1 VDDAASDALIF
12 PSNDFLFLPF
22 SFMTRLHK
30 KFFLL
35 LQLCMLLTAIGV
47 GSNAWAQGQE
57 ATIRKNLSERIPQIP
72 RIEEITRSPMPG
84 LYEIRLSTNE
94 IYYSDAE
101 GNFLIQGSLIDTKNK
116 RNLTE
121 EREAKL
127 SAIDFASLPIK
138 DAITIVR
145 GNGKRKLAVFEDPN
159 CGYCKRFERD
169 LAKVDNV
176 TVYLFLYPILGDDSM
191 TKSRNV
197 WCAKD
202 PVLAWTQ
209 LMLKEQAL
217 TSASCNTAAIDR
229 NVEFGRKSKI
239 TGTPT
244 LIAQDGARVPGA
256 INTVQI
262 EKMLADASK

>member
-1 VDDAASDALIF
+1 M
-12 PSNDFLFLPF
+12 LFF
-22 SFMTRLHK
+22 
-30 KFFLL
+30 
-35 LQLCMLLTAIGV
+35 AV
-47 GSNAWAQGQE
+47 GFGANAFAQGQE

-72 RIEEITRSPMPG
+72 RIEEITRSPMAG
-84 LYEIRLSTNE
+84 VYEIRLSTNE

-101 GNFLIQGSLIDTKNK
+101 GNFLIQGSLIDTKSK

-127 SAIDFASLPIK
+127 SAIDFGTLPFK

-176 TVYLFLYPILGDDSM
+176 TIYLFLYPILGDDSVA
-191 TKSRNV
+191 KSRNV
-197 WCAKD
+197 WCSKD
-202 PVLAWTQ
+202 PAAAWSQVMT
-209 LMLKEQAL
+209 KEQTIPNAN
-217 TSASCNTAAIDR
+217 CNTAAVDR
-229 NVEFGRKSKI
+229 NVEFGRKFKI

-244 LIAQDGARVPGA
+244 LIAQDGSRVPGA
-256 INTVQI
+256 INSVQI
-262 EKMLADASK
+262 EKMLIDASK

>member
-1 VDDAASDALIF
+1 M
-12 PSNDFLFLPF
+12 N
-22 SFMTRLHK
+22 RLHK
-30 KFFLL
+30 HIFSALKT
-35 LQLCMLLTAIGV
+35 CMLLIAIGF
-47 GSNAWAQGQE
+47 GCNAFAQGQE

-72 RIEEITRSPMPG
+72 RIEEITRSPMAG

-101 GNFLIQGSLIDTKNK
+101 GNFLIQGSLIDTKSK

-127 SAIDFASLPIK
+127 SAIDFGTLPFK

-159 CGYCKRFERD
+159 CSYCKRFERD

-176 TVYLFLYPILGDDSM
+176 TIYLFLYPILGDDSM

-202 PVLAWTQ
+202 PAGAWSQVMT
-209 LMLKEQAL
+209 KEQTIPNAN
-217 TSASCNTAAIDR
+217 CNIAAIER
-229 NVEFGRKSKI
+229 NVEFGRKFKI

-256 INTVQI
+256 INTMQI
-262 EKMLADASK
+262 EKMLLDASK

>member
-1 VDDAASDALIF
+1 LITTMPYTLRSLIATTLLAL
-12 PSNDFLFLPF
+12 
-22 SFMTRLHK
+22 SF
-30 KFFLL
+30 
-35 LQLCMLLTAIGV
+35 
-47 GSNAWAQGQE
+47 SNALAQGYE

-72 RIEEITRSPMPG
+72 KIEEITRTPLAG
-84 LYEIRLSTNE
+84 IYELRLSTNE

-101 GNFLIQGSLIDTKNK
+101 GNFLIQGNLIDTKSK

-127 SAIDFASLPIK
+127 SAITF
-138 DAITIVR
+138 VH

-176 TVYLFLYPILGDDSM
+176 TVYLFLMPVLGPGSVE
-191 TKSRNV
+191 KSRNV

-202 PVLAWTQ
+202 PAAAWTN
-209 LMLKEQAL
+209 LMQKDVPPAAAQ
-217 TSASCNTAAIDR
+217 CNTAAIDR
-229 NVEFGRKSKI
+229 NLDFGRKYKI

-244 LIAQDGARVPGA
+244 LVAQDGTRVPGA
-256 INTVQI
+256 INSTQI
-262 EKMLADASK
+262 EKLLADAAK

>member
-1 VDDAASDALIF
+1 MNRLYKHIF
-12 PSNDFLFLPF
+12 LV
-22 SFMTRLHK
+22 
-30 KFFLL
+30 
-35 LQLCMLLTAIGV
+35 LQTCMLLVAV
-47 GSNAWAQGQE
+47 GFGFNTFAQGQE

-72 RIEEITRSPMPG
+72 RIEEITRSPMAG

-94 IYYSDAE
+94 IYYTDAE
-101 GNFLIQGSLIDTKNK
+101 GNFLIQGSLIDTKSK

-127 SAIDFASLPIK
+127 SAIDFGTLPFK

-176 TVYLFLYPILGDDSM
+176 TIYLFLYPILGDDSM

-202 PVLAWTQ
+202 PAGAWSQVMT
-209 LMLKEQAL
+209 KEQTIPNAN
-217 TSASCNTAAIDR
+217 CNIAAIER
-229 NVEFGRKSKI
+229 NVEFGRKFKI

-256 INTVQI
+256 INTMQI
-262 EKMLADASK
+262 EKMLLDASK

>member
-1 VDDAASDALIF
+1 M
-12 PSNDFLFLPF
+12 N
-22 SFMTRLHK
+22 RLHK
-30 KFFLL
+30 HIFLV
-35 LQLCMLLTAIGV
+35 LQTCMLLVAV
-47 GSNAWAQGQE
+47 GFGFNAFAQGQE

-72 RIEEITRSPMPG
+72 RIEEITRSPMAG

-101 GNFLIQGSLIDTKNK
+101 GNFLIQGSLIDTKSK

-127 SAIDFASLPIK
+127 SAIDFGTLPFK
-138 DAITIVR
+138 DSITIVR

-176 TVYLFLYPILGDDSM
+176 TIYLFLYPILGDDSM

-202 PVLAWTQ
+202 PAGAWSQVMT
-209 LMLKEQAL
+209 KEQTIPNAN
-217 TSASCNTAAIDR
+217 CNIAAIER
-229 NVEFGRKSKI
+229 NVEFGRKFKI

-256 INTVQI
+256 INTMQI
-262 EKMLADASK
+262 EKMLLDASK

>member
-1 VDDAASDALIF
+1 MATGLASNT
-12 PSNDFLFLPF
+12 S
-22 SFMTRLHK
+22 
-30 KFFLL
+30 
-35 LQLCMLLTAIGV
+35 
-47 GSNAWAQGQE
+47 AQGHE

-72 RIEEITRSPMPG
+72 RIEEITRSPMAG

-101 GNFLIQGSLIDTKNK
+101 GNFLIQGSLIDTKSK

-127 SAIDFASLPIK
+127 SAIDFSGLPFK

-169 LAKVDNV
+169 LAKVDNI
-176 TVYLFLYPILGDDSM
+176 TIYLFLYPILGDDSVA
-191 TKSRNV
+191 KSRNV
-197 WCAKD
+197 WCSKD
-202 PVLAWTQ
+202 PAGAWTQ
-209 LMLKEQAL
+209 VMTKEQPL
-217 TSASCNTAAIDR
+217 PNSNCNTAAVDR
-229 NVEFGRKSKI
+229 NVEFGRKFKI

-244 LIAQDGARVPGA
+244 LISQDGSRVPGA
-256 INTVQI
+256 INTMQI
-262 EKMLADASK
+262 EKMLLDASK

>member
-1 VDDAASDALIF
+1 MPHTL
-12 PSNDFLFLPF
+12 
-22 SFMTRLHK
+22 RH
-30 KFFLL
+30 
-35 LQLCMLLTAIGV
+35 LTAVALCALSITT
-47 GSNAWAQGQE
+47 AWAQGHE

-72 RIEEITRSPMPG
+72 KIEEITRTPLAG
-84 LYEIRLSTNE
+84 IYELRLSTNE

-101 GNFLIQGSLIDTKNK
+101 GNFLIQGNLIDTKSK

-127 SAIDFASLPIK
+127 SAIDFNSLPLK
-138 DAITIVR
+138 DAITLVH

-176 TVYLFLYPILGDDSM
+176 TVYLFLFPVLGPGSVE
-191 TKSRNV
+191 KSRNV

-202 PVLAWTQ
+202 PATAWKE
-209 LMLKEQAL
+209 LMTRDQAP
-217 TSASCNTAAIDR
+217 ANAQCNTAAIER
-229 NVEFGRKSKI
+229 NLEFGRKYKI

-244 LIAQDGARVPGA
+244 LVAQDGTRVPGA
-256 INTVQI
+256 INTAQI
-262 EKMLADASK
+262 EKLLADASR

>member
-1 VDDAASDALIF
+1 MTVLPGSLMTSVFKPFLAAALC
-12 PSNDFLFLPF
+12 LFLGN
-22 SFMTRLHK
+22 L
-30 KFFLL
+30 
-35 LQLCMLLTAIGV
+35 
-47 GSNAWAQGQE
+47 WAQGQE
-57 ATIRKNLSERIPQIP
+57 ATIRKTLSERIPQLP
-72 RIEEITRSPMPG
+72 KIEEVSRTPMSG
-84 LYEIRLSTNE
+84 LYEVRLSNNE

-101 GNFLIQGSLIDTKNK
+101 GNFLIQGNLIDTKSR

-127 SAIDFASLPIK
+127 GAIDFQSLPLK

-176 TVYLFLYPILGDDSM
+176 TIHLFLYPILGQDSVD
-191 TKSRNV
+191 KSRNI

-202 PVLAWTQ
+202 PAAAWAHT
-209 LMLKEQAL
+209 MGGGAAVA
-217 TSASCNTAAIDR
+217 SASCNTAAIER
-229 NVEFGRKSKI
+229 NVEFGRKHKI

-244 LIAQDGARVPGA
+244 LIAQDGNRVPGA
-256 INTVQI
+256 ISTPQI
-262 EKMLADASK
+262 EKLLADASK

>member
-1 VDDAASDALIF
+1 MQHMFRTLYAAALLAL
-12 PSNDFLFLPF
+12 S
-22 SFMTRLHK
+22 
-30 KFFLL
+30 
-35 LQLCMLLTAIGV
+35 LTSAF
-47 GSNAWAQGQE
+47 AQGHE

-72 RIEEITRSPMPG
+72 KIEEITRTPLAG
-84 LYEIRLSTNE
+84 IYELRLSTNE

-101 GNFLIQGSLIDTKNK
+101 GNFLIQGNLIDTKSK

-127 SAIDFASLPIK
+127 SAIDFNALPLK
-138 DAITIVR
+138 DAITFVR

-176 TVYLFLYPILGDDSM
+176 TVYLFLMPVLGPNSIE
-191 TKSRNV
+191 KSRNV

-202 PVLAWTQ
+202 PAAAWTQ
-209 LMLKEQAL
+209 MMSRDQTPA
-217 TSASCNTAAIDR
+217 SAQCNTAAIDR
-229 NVEFGRKSKI
+229 NLEFGHKYKI

-244 LIAQDGARVPGA
+244 LVAQDGTRVPGA
-256 INTVQI
+256 INSTQI
-262 EKMLADASK
+262 EKLLADATK